1 MNDRDAPIVVA
12 PGKVTLDDLA
22 QVLEGRAVV
31 LDASFWPRIE
41 ASSNI
46 VAKAARADV
55 PAYGINTGF
64 GKLASARI
72 AADQT
77 MLLQRNLI
85 VSHCCGVGPPT
96 PEPIVRLMM
105 ALKIISLGRGASGVR
120 REVIEQLQAMLAR
133 GVCPLVPQQG
143 SVGASGDLAPLAHMT
158 AVMIGEGQALVDG
171 QTVPGREALAAA
183 GLAPLTLGPKEG
195 LALINGTQFSTA
207 YAVSGLLR
215 AHRLS
220 CAALVTGALSV
231 DAAMASTAPFRP
243 EIQELRGHAGQI
255 QTGAALTAL
264 LEGSDIRQ
272 SHLEGDERVQ
282 DPYCLRC
289 QPQVAGAGLDLLAQ
303 AARTLTIEANAVTDN
318 PLVLVD
324 SEEIVSGGNFHAEPV
339 AFAADQIALVLSEI
353 GAISERRIATLV
365 DPALNF
371 GLPPFLTPDPGL
383 NSGFMIAEVTAAA
396 LYAENKQRAA
406 PCSIDSTPTSAN
418 QEDHV
423 SMAAHA
429 ARRLSDMADNLAA
442 ILGIELLVAAQGI
455 DLRLPHLTSP
465 ALAAVIAALRAQVPA
480 LGSDRYMADDLAK
493 AKALVEEGQLPAAAI
508 SVLARNPFPTLA
520 WRCLPEGSP
529 DESTTGQRPFDPSPP
544 RL

>member
-1 MNDRDAPIVVA
+1 MSRPDAPILVS
-12 PGKVTLDDLA
+12 PGRVSLDDLA
-22 QVLEGRAVV
+22 QVLAGAPVV
-31 LDASFWPRIE
+31 LDPSFWSRVE
-41 ASSNI
+41 AASSI
-46 VAKAARADV
+46 VAAAARAEA

-64 GKLASARI
+64 GKLASKRI

-77 MLLQRNLI
+77 ALLQHNLI

-105 ALKIISLGRGASGVR
+105 ALKIVSLGRGASGVR
-120 REVIEQLQAMLAR
+120 REIIEQLQAMLAK
-133 GVCPLVPQQG
+133 GICPLVPQQG

-158 AVMIGEGQALVDG
+158 AVMIGEGQALVG
-171 QTVPGREALAAA
+171 GSVVPARDALAAA
-183 GLAPLTLGPKEG
+183 GLAPVALGPKEG

-207 YAVSGLLR
+207 YAISGLLR
-215 AHRLS
+215 AHGLAS
-220 CAALVTGALSV
+220 AALVTGALSV
-231 DAAMASTAPFRP
+231 DAAMASTAPFRH
-243 EIQELRGHAGQI
+243 EIQQLRGHAGQI
-255 QTGAALTAL
+255 AAGAALTAL
-264 LEGSDIRQ
+264 LEGSDIRM

-289 QPQVAGAGLDLLAQ
+289 QPQVAGAALDLLTQ

-318 PLVLVD
+318 PLVLV
-324 SEEIVSGGNFHAEPV
+324 ETGEIVSGGNFHAEPV
-339 AFAADQIALVLSEI
+339 AFAADQIALALSEI

-406 PCSIDSTPTSAN
+406 ACSIDSTPTSAN

-429 ARRLSDMADNLAA
+429 ARRLSDMEDNLAT

-455 DLRLPHLTSP
+455 GLRAPHSTSP
-465 ALAAVIAALRAQVPA
+465 ALAAVIAALREQVPA
-480 LGSDRYMADDLAK
+480 LGGDRYMADDLAQ
-493 AKALVEEGQLPAAAI
+493 ATALVEAGALPTAAM
-508 SVLARNPFPTLA
+508 SVLESNPFPILA
-520 WRCLPEGSP
+520 ERGSL
-529 DESTTGQRPFDPSPP
+529 S
-544 RL
+544 